1 MSLSV
6 FMFLVKFLILM
17 AIGHSVIFASA
28 KDALVNVED
37 APVGHQTRLSLTVNI
52 EIVESDDWTIVSID
66 CSSSHKSLPKTK
78 SQIFALLMS
87 DDEEQREMIK
97 ETKKFIDDAYALKK
111 EYQDKI
117 VSKRTTIE
125 TTARVVLDQNGFK
138 WGSISISGAAS
149 YKWRSEKEARRL
161 MNNGLGYYNLA
172 LEVQSLLDDELLEEK
187 YFEVKIDRAG
197 LRDKLK
203 TSLSSCAKLLQ
214 EINLLQEELDA
225 ISGPLPSPPHAYR
238 NTSGGC
244 F

>member
-1 MSLSV
+1 
-6 FMFLVKFLILM
+6 M

-37 APVGHQTRLSLTVNI
+37 APVGHQTRLSLTVPHTVTVNI

-87 DDEEQREMIK
+87 DDEEQLEMIK
-97 ETKKFIDDAYALKK
+97 EAKKFIDEAYALKK

-117 VSKRTTIE
+117 VSKRNTIE
-125 TTARVVLDQNGFK
+125 NTARVVLDQNGFK

-161 MNNGLGYYNLA
+161 MNSGLGYYNLA
-172 LEVQSLLDDELLEEK
+172 LEVQSLIDDGLLEDK
-187 YFEVKIDRAG
+187 YFEVKIDRAE

-203 TSLSSCAKLLQ
+203 TSISSCAKLLQ
-214 EINLLQEELDA
+214 EINPLQEELDA